1 VSRSIVINGI
11 IARSFLLSLCVAFLP
26 AHALAQ
32 TVPGGAGGGL
42 GGGMSTGLSDPCAN
56 SLDPQT
62 CYKTAVA
69 SANQNTIQSASGP
82 AVTTPSKPINP
93 PRAPAA
99 PEHSEFQ
106 DFVTASLGKTLPM
119 YGYSL
124 FNGAPDTFAPVDNI
138 AVTPDYLIGPGD
150 EIVINGWGQIDIA
163 VRAIV
168 NRNGA
173 IDLPKVGTVNVA
185 GVRYQDLQSHIK
197 AAIGRVFRNF
207 NLNVTLGK
215 LRSVQVFVVGQ
226 AKQPGVYTVS
236 SLSTLVNTLFAS
248 GGPSMKGSLRHI
260 QIKRN
265 GNIVTEL
272 DMYDLLLKGD
282 KTKDVPL
289 LTGDVIY
296 IPPVGQLVA
305 IAGSVNNPAI
315 YELKDDKTTLA
326 DLLDLAGGMTNIAD
340 GGNVGVERIADHK
353 MRKVEEFSLDKS
365 GLARLLKDGDLV
377 QVDPIQGRFDNAV
390 TLRGNVAGP
399 GRYPWRAGMRV
410 SDLIPSKDFLIVR
423 DYWIR
428 QNQINDSS
436 ATAQGKIDG
445 SGATTQDKVNANS
458 KDKTSTN
465 SRSSL
470 NAEGLYSEVLGN
482 TRAEVNWDY
491 AVIER
496 LKKDDLTTTL
506 IPFNLGQALA
516 GTDSTN
522 NQLLEVGDVITIFS
536 KDEIKVPIAQQSVF
550 VRLEGEVKSAGIYK
564 ALPGETLRQLVVR
577 IGGLTPHAYLFGAE
591 LDRESVRVMQQKRL
605 QQMTEQMDADVKRN
619 LTSKQGS
626 ALTPDAANNAK
637 LQAEAQA
644 VSITKMKTI
653 QATGRIV
660 LEIPPT
666 SSDVNDVPDIA
677 LEDGDR
683 FVVPSKP
690 STASVMGMVYN
701 QNAFIW
707 KPHARVSDYLAKAG
721 GPTRDADETRT
732 YLLRADG
739 SVLSEQSSSSMFNN
753 FSSIELMPGDTVIV
767 PELLDK
773 TTMTKTLVDVSQ
785 VFFQFAMGAAGLK
798 LLGF

>member
-1 VSRSIVINGI
+1 MSRSIAIGGI
-11 IARSFLLSLCVAFLP
+11 IVRSFLLPLCVAFLP
-26 AHALAQ
+26 VHALAQ
-32 TVPGGAGGGL
+32 TFPGGPGGALGGGL

-69 SANQNTIQSASGP
+69 SANQNTIQSATGP
-82 AVTTPSKPINP
+82 ATTPSKPINP
-93 PRAPAA
+93 PRVPAA

-106 DFVTASLGKTLPM
+106 DFVAASLGRTLPM

-197 AAIGRVFRNF
+197 AAIGHVFRNF

-265 GNIVTEL
+265 GKIVTEL

-282 KTKDVPL
+282 KTKDVSL

-326 DLLDLAGGMTNIAD
+326 DLLDMAGGMTNIAD
-340 GGNVGVERIADHK
+340 GGKVGVERIADHK
-353 MRKVEEFSLDKS
+353 MRKVEEFSLDKA

-377 QVDPIQGRFDNAV
+377 QIDPIQGRFDNAV

-410 SDLIPSKDFLIVR
+410 RDLIPGKDFLIVR

-428 QNQINDSS
+428 QNQINDSG
-436 ATAQGKIDG
+436 ATA
-445 SGATTQDKVNANS
+445 QDKVNGNS
-458 KDKTSTN
+458 KDKISTN
-465 SRSSL
+465 PRSVL
-470 NAEGLYSEVLGN
+470 NQESLYSEVLGN

-516 GTDSTN
+516 GTDTTD
-522 NQLLEVGDVITIFS
+522 NQLLEEGDVITIFS

-564 ALPGETLRQLVVR
+564 ALPGETLRQLLVR
-577 IGGLTPHAYLFGAE
+577 MGGLTPHAYLFGAE
-591 LDRESVRVMQQKRL
+591 LDRESVRIMQQKRL

-637 LQAEAQA
+637 QQAEAQA
-644 VSITKMKTI
+644 ALVSKMKAI

-666 SSDVNDVPDIA
+666 SSEVNDVPDIA

-707 KPHARVSDYLAKAG
+707 KPGARVSDYLAKAG
-721 GPTRDADETRT
+721 GPTRDADESRT

-753 FSSIELMPGDTVIV
+753 FSSKELMPGDTVIV

-773 TTMTKTLVDVSQ
+773 TTLTKTFVDVSQ
-785 VFFQFAMGAAGLK
+785 IFFQFAMGAAGLK
-798 LLGF
+798 LLGL

>member
-1 VSRSIVINGI
+1 MSNIVGRVIVRRLMLPLI
-11 IARSFLLSLCVAFLP
+11 VFLP
-26 AHALAQ
+26 LHALAQ
-32 TVPGGAGGGL
+32 TFPGNAVTGL
-42 GGGMSTGLSDPCAN
+42 GGGMSTSLSDPCAN
-56 SLDPQT
+56 SLDAQT

-69 SANQNTIQSASGP
+69 SANQNTIQSVSGP
-82 AVTTPSKPINP
+82 ASTPSKPINP
-93 PRAPAA
+93 PRTPAV

-124 FNGAPDTFAPVDNI
+124 FNGAPDTFAPVENI
-138 AVTPDYLIGPGD
+138 PVTPDYLIGPGD

-168 NRNGA
+168 NRNGE

-260 QIKRN
+260 QVKRN
-265 GNIVTEL
+265 GKIVTEL

-282 KTKDVPL
+282 KTKDVSL
-289 LTGDVIY
+289 LSGDVIY
-296 IPPVGQLVA
+296 IPPVGELVA
-305 IAGSVNNPAI
+305 IAGSVNSPAI

-326 DLLDLAGGMTNIAD
+326 DLLELAGGMTNIAD
-340 GGNVGVERIADHK
+340 GGKVGVERIVDHK

-377 QVDPIQGRFDNAV
+377 QVDSIQGRFDNAV
-390 TLRGNVAGP
+390 TLRGNVADP
-399 GRYPWRAGMRV
+399 GRYPWQAGMRV

-423 DYWIR
+423 DYWAKQNQTIR
-428 QNQINDSS
+428 QRSNEDVLHGELVGHTS
-436 ATAQGKIDG
+436 AEI
-445 SGATTQDKVNANS
+445 
-458 KDKTSTN
+458 
-465 SRSSL
+465 
-470 NAEGLYSEVLGN
+470 
-482 TRAEVNWDY
+482 NWDY

-496 LKKDDLTTTL
+496 LKKDDLTTNL

-516 GTDSTN
+516 AKDTSNDP
-522 NQLLEVGDVITIFS
+522 LLQEGDVITIFS

-550 VRLEGEVKSAGIYK
+550 VRLEGEVSSAGIYK
-564 ALPGETLRQLVVR
+564 ALPGETLRQMVTR
-577 IGGLTPHAYLFGAE
+577 IGGLSPHAYLFGAE
-591 LDRESVRVMQQKRL
+591 LDRESVRIMQQKRL
-605 QQMTEQMDADVKRN
+605 QQMTEQMDADIKRN
-619 LTSKQGS
+619 LTKKQAN
-626 ALTPDAANNAK
+626 ALTPDAASSAQM
-637 LQAEAQA
+637 QAEAQA
-644 VSITKMKTI
+644 GMVSKMKTI

-666 SSDVNDVPDIA
+666 SSEVNDLPDIA

-690 STASVMGMVYN
+690 TTASVMGMVYN
-701 QNAFIW
+701 QNAFFL
-707 KPHARVSDYLAKAG
+707 KPGARVSDYLAKAG
-721 GPTRDADETRT
+721 GPTRDADESRI

-739 SVLSEQSSSSMFNN
+739 SVLSEQNSSSMFNS
-753 FSSIELMPGDTVIV
+753 FSGKELMPGDTIVV
-767 PELLDK
+767 PEILDK

-785 VFFQFAMGAAGLK
+785 IFFQFAMGAAGLK
-798 LLGF
+798 ILGL

>member
-1 VSRSIVINGI
+1 MSRSIVIDGTI
-11 IARSFLLSLCVAFLP
+11 VRSFLLSLCVAFLP

-32 TVPGGAGGGL
+32 TVPGGAGAGL
-42 GGGMSTGLSDPCAN
+42 GGGMSTSLGDPCAN

-82 AVTTPSKPINP
+82 ATTPPKPINP
-93 PRAPAA
+93 PRVPAA

-106 DFVTASLGKTLPM
+106 DFVAASLGKTLPM

-207 NLNVTLGK
+207 SLNVTLGK

-260 QIKRN
+260 QVKRN
-265 GNIVTEL
+265 GKIVTEL

-282 KTKDVPL
+282 KTKDVSL

-305 IAGSVNNPAI
+305 VAGSVNNPAI

-326 DLLDLAGGMTNIAD
+326 DLLDMAGGMTNIAD
-340 GGNVGVERIADHK
+340 GGKVGVERIADHK

-365 GLARLLKDGDLV
+365 GLAHLLKDGDLV

-436 ATAQGKIDG
+436 AT
-445 SGATTQDKVNANS
+445 TQDKANGNS

-465 SRSSL
+465 PRSAL
-470 NAEGLYSEVLGN
+470 NEEGLYSEVLGN

-506 IPFNLGQALA
+506 IPFNLAAALA
-516 GTDSTN
+516 GTDTTD
-522 NQLLEVGDVITIFS
+522 NQLLEAGDIITIFS

-637 LQAEAQA
+637 QQADAQA
-644 VSITKMKTI
+644 ALVSKMKTI

-666 SSDVNDVPDIA
+666 SSAVNDVPDIA

-707 KPHARVSDYLAKAG
+707 KPGARVSDYLAKAG
-721 GPTRDADETRT
+721 GPTRDADESRT

-739 SVLSEQSSSSMFNN
+739 SVLSEQNSSSMFNS
-753 FSSIELMPGDTVIV
+753 FSGKELMPGDTVIV

-798 LLGF
+798 LLGL

>member
-1 VSRSIVINGI
+1 
-11 IARSFLLSLCVAFLP
+11 
-26 AHALAQ
+26 
-32 TVPGGAGGGL
+32 
-42 GGGMSTGLSDPCAN
+42 
-56 SLDPQT
+56 
-62 CYKTAVA
+62 
-69 SANQNTIQSASGP
+69 
-82 AVTTPSKPINP
+82 
-93 PRAPAA
+93 
-99 PEHSEFQ
+99 
-106 DFVTASLGKTLPM
+106 M

-260 QIKRN
+260 QVKRN
-265 GNIVTEL
+265 GKIVTEL

-340 GGNVGVERIADHK
+340 GGKVGVERIVDHK

-436 ATAQGKIDG
+436 ATAQDKLNG
-445 SGATTQDKVNANS
+445 SGATTQDKANGNS

-465 SRSSL
+465 PRSAL

-496 LKKDDLTTTL
+496 LKKEDLTTTL
-506 IPFNLGQALA
+506 IPFNLGRALA
-516 GTDSTN
+516 EKDTTDN
-522 NQLLEVGDVITIFS
+522 PLLEEGDVITIFS

-637 LQAEAQA
+637 QQADAQA
-644 VSITKMKTI
+644 ALVTKMKAI

-666 SSDVNDVPDIA
+666 SSEVNDVPDIA

-683 FVVPSKP
+683 FFVPSKP

-707 KPHARVSDYLAKAG
+707 KPGARVSDYLAKAG
-721 GPTRDADETRT
+721 GPTRDADESRT

-739 SVLSEQSSSSMFNN
+739 SVLSEQSSSSMFNS
-753 FSSIELMPGDTVIV
+753 FSNKELMPGDTVIV
-767 PELLDK
+767 PELPDK

-798 LLGF
+798 LLGL